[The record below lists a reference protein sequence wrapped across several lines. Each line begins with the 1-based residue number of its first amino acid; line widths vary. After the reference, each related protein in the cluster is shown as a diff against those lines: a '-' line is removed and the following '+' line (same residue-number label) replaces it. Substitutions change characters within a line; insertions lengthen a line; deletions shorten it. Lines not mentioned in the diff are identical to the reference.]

1 MMTGLL
7 HERELSR
14 KSFLKGGGALIVGF
28 SVAGAGLA
36 AKAQAADPAPVSANG
51 SNSPSAGAPDPNS
64 VDSWIAIHSDN
75 TCSLLSGKCEV
86 GTGSSTSL
94 LQIVGEELDMKM
106 SQLKFVTSDTGVTP
120 NTGSTGASNSISA
133 TGMTVRAA
141 AATAKKALLDLAS
154 ASLGVSAASLT
165 VAGGVVSGNGKSVK
179 YGDLIGD
186 KLFNIQM
193 PASYQLT
200 PANVAARKQVGLVNG
215 QAPAKPVSQYTL
227 VGTRVLRNDIPDK
240 ITGNYTYVH
249 NVRVPGMLH
258 GRVVLP
264 RGQSAYGVTVPVI
277 SVDESSVKHIPNVQV
292 VRKGNFVG
300 VVAAHEYDAIQ
311 AAAQLK
317 VKWGDPPALPSNGNL
332 FKQMRDQDAKG
343 QTINRALVD
352 TGDLAAGF
360 AAAAKTVSQTY
371 STQYVAHSVIG
382 PSCCI
387 ADVKANGAVF
397 LSSSKNPYD
406 SQNTLSV
413 LLGLPP
419 TSIRFKYFE
428 GASAFGW
435 PPFNDAAEA
444 AALMSQAVGKPV
456 RVQFMRWDEQGW
468 DNHTPAQLMDIRGG
482 IDAKGNLVAY
492 DFTTFSI
499 PFYNYGVGDTVM
511 QMAGTPLPTPGL
523 GNAET
528 GATGAQYNLANRRV
542 TAKSLP
548 LVGNYLKVSYLRGVL
563 RPASTFGSEQLID
576 ELAHAAGMDP
586 LAFRMQNL
594 TTTDTYRW
602 AAVLNAVAQAA
613 NWQPRLAASNLSDA
627 NVVQGRGVAVA
638 PSAGSLVANLAEIE
652 VNKKTGKI
660 VAKHVYV
667 AIDPGLAV
675 NPAFVEN
682 QISGG
687 LIMGTS
693 IALNEEVRF
702 NTGRTT
708 SLDWVSY
715 PILRFKDHPK
725 VTTIVVQRPELQAA
739 GVGEEGQASIGAAIA
754 NAFFDATGVRI
765 REAPMTPARVRAA
778 LKAAGVA

>member
-1 MMTGLL
+1 MTGLL
-7 HERELSR
+7 HEKEFSR

-28 SVAGAGLA
+28 SVFGTTLSGN
-36 AKAQAADPAPVSANG
+36 AKAAVAPLPGQPN
-51 SNSPSAGAPDPNS
+51 PNS

-86 GTGSSTSL
+86 GTGSTTSL
-94 LQIVGEELDMKM
+94 LQIVGDELDLKM
-106 SQLKFVTSDTGVTP
+106 NQLKFVTSDTGVTP
-120 NTGSTGASNSISA
+120 NTGSTGASNSISS

-141 AATAKKALLDLAS
+141 TATAKNALLGLAS
-154 ASLGVSAASLT
+154 VSLGVPIANLT
-165 VAGGVVSGNGKSVK
+165 VASGVVSGGGRTVT
-179 YGDLIGD
+179 YGELIGD

-193 PASYQLT
+193 PDSYQLT
-200 PANVAARKQVGLVNG
+200 PANVTARKQVGLVNG
-215 QAPAKPVSQYTL
+215 QAPAKPVSQYQL
-227 VGTRVLRNDIPDK
+227 VGQSVPRLDIPAK
-240 ITGNYTYVH
+240 ITGTYTYVH
-249 NVRVPGMLH
+249 NIRVPGMLH

-264 RGQSAYGVTVPVI
+264 RGQSAYGVVVPVL
-277 SVDESSVKHIPNVQV
+277 SVDERSVAHIPNVRV

-300 VVAAHEYDAIQ
+300 VVAPLEYNAIQ

-317 VKWGDPPALPSNGNL
+317 VTWGDPPPLPSNGNM
-332 FKQMRDQDAKG
+332 FKEMRNQDANG
-343 QTINRALVD
+343 QAINSAPVN
-352 TGDLAAGF
+352 TGDLAAAFGS
-360 AAAAKTVSQTY
+360 ASKTVSKTY

-387 ADVKANGAVF
+387 ADVTPNSAVF
-397 LSSSKNPYD
+397 LSSSKNAYD
-406 SQNTLSV
+406 SQNTLSI

-419 TSIRFKYFE
+419 TSIRFKYYE

-444 AALMSQAVGKPV
+444 AALMSQAVSKPV

-468 DNHTPAQLMDIRGG
+468 DNHTPAQLMDIRGAV
-482 IDAKGNLVAY
+482 DSKGNIVAY

-499 PFYNYGVGDTVM
+499 PFYSYGLGDTVM
-511 QMAGTPLPTPGL
+511 QLAGAPLPKPGL
-523 GNAET
+523 GSAET
-528 GATGAQYNLANRRV
+528 GATGAQYNLTNRRV
-542 TAKSLP
+542 TVKSLP

-576 ELAHAAGMDP
+576 ELAHEAAMDP
-586 LAFRMQNL
+586 VAFRMQNL
-594 TTTDTYRW
+594 TTTDRNRW
-602 AAVLNAVAQAA
+602 VAVLNAVTQAA
-613 NWQPRLAASNLSDA
+613 NWQPRVAASELSA
-627 NVVQGRGVAVA
+627 SNVVQGQGVAVA
-638 PSAGSLVANLAEIE
+638 PSAGSLVANLAQIE

-660 VAKHVYV
+660 TAKHVYV
-667 AIDPGLAV
+667 AIDAGLAV
-675 NPAFVEN
+675 NPAFIEN

-702 NTGRTT
+702 NTHRNQ

-715 PILRFKDHPK
+715 PIMRFKDHPK
-725 VTTIVVQRPELQAA
+725 VTTIVVQRPEIQAA

-765 REAPMTPARVRAA
+765 REAPMTPARVRAT